1 MITLVDMARPL
12 SVTRPALVP
21 PDDLAAIE
29 AAAYRILAEVGIRV
43 GDDEPR
49 ARLAK
54 AGFRVSGDRVFVE
67 PAQAKAF
74 VAETRGKASGPE
86 AGGTPDP
93 FSLQVAQYPP
103 FLHDSAD
110 DSIRPFTMA
119 TLAEAVKL
127 LDVLADRGVCT
138 SPCGQPS
145 DVPPAVQAV
154 GAYWTAA
161 TYSRQG
167 RSPVDGKTE
176 AAVPF
181 VMEMAEVLGEPVRH
195 LPVYMFSPLSL
206 EGESFRIVLK
216 LRDRL
221 AATSVGGMPSPGT
234 SAPIRVGDA
243 FAMAAAEAI
252 GGAILVRELTK
263 LTVHWY
269 VNIFPTDL
277 KAMTMT
283 FGSPENF
290 LFHAWSMEVNAFL
303 HGAHWSPAPFNL
315 HLNAKLPGAQAC
327 AERASLMTLGAA
339 LGARYFEGGGTLG
352 LDEIHSPEQLLYDLE
367 ILDHVRRLHAGTDTT
382 ADAARAVAEVA
393 EGVRDHGFAG
403 VESTGELHRSLYW
416 TPKLFDR
423 DFLTGWRARGEPTI
437 RARARALLAEL
448 RPRHDFHLP
457 DAEQRAI
464 DAIWA
469 KAVEGT

>member
-1 MITLVDMARPL
+1 M
-12 SVTRPALVP
+12 P

-29 AAAYRILAEVGIRV
+29 AAAFRILSEVGIRV

-54 AGFRVSGDRVFVE
+54 AGFRVAGDRVHVE
-67 PAQAKAF
+67 PATAKAF
-74 VAETRGKASGPE
+74 VAETRGTASGPE
-86 AGGTPDP
+86 VAGTPGP
-93 FSLQVAQYPP
+93 FTLQVAQYPP
-103 FLHDSAD
+103 FLHDSATD
-110 DSIRPFTMA
+110 VIAPFTMA

-167 RSPVDGKTE
+167 RSPVDSKTE
-176 AAVPF
+176 AAIPF

-216 LRDRL
+216 YKDRL
-221 AATSVGGMPSPGT
+221 ASVSVGGMPAPGQ
-234 SAPIRVGDA
+234 SAPIRLGDA
-243 FAMAAAEAI
+243 FAMATAEAV

-263 LTVHWY
+263 LPVHWY
-269 VNIFPTDL
+269 VNLFPADL
-277 KAMTMT
+277 KAMAMS

-290 LFHAWSMEVNAFL
+290 LFHLYFAEVYAHQ
-303 HGAHWSPAPFNL
+303 HGTRWGQAAYNL
-315 HLNAKLPGAQAC
+315 HSNAKLPGAQAC
-327 AERASLMTLGAA
+327 AERASLMTAGAL
-339 LGARYFEGGGTLG
+339 LGARYFEGGGTLS
-352 LDEIHSPEQLLYDLE
+352 LDEVHSPEQLLYDLE
-367 ILDHVRRLHAGTDTT
+367 ILDHVRRLT
-382 ADAARAVAEVA
+382 AAPSFEVDAARCIGEVQEA
-393 EGVRDHGFAG
+393 LRDGGFAAL
-403 VESTGELHRSLYW
+403 ESTRERHRDLYW
-416 TPKLFDR
+416 HPMLFDR
-423 DFLTGWRARGEPTI
+423 DFLSGWRARGEPTI
-437 RARARALLAEL
+437 RAQARALLAEL

-457 DAEQRAI
+457 DAEQKAI

-469 KAVEGT
+469 RAKASV